1 MQQMSETKH
10 NSSPP
15 TPPAARLVPQA
26 ESFWSL
32 RFKDAELESRFLV
45 QMLERDRVLAHSI
58 AIITM
63 VAAVLMHF
71 ADYYSLPSHVASG
84 ALNLRLPAFLACWG
98 LFLYAIDRHKTTP
111 GLPWLVCISGLL
123 CISCFMF
130 SLCVSWENGVF
141 RHYQPMLAIPLFAAL
156 AGCLPWRMGVPY
168 TILATAMI
176 ILPEWLYQPDIGQ
189 RNLHIG
195 FLVMAAITGIFGGFV
210 IERHSRQH
218 FLTNN
223 RYLEQSRHDALT
235 GLPNRRDLQTLLTRL
250 IRQATREQASLA
262 VAMIDVDHFKRYNDH
277 YGHAAGDNVL
287 TTVAHAIARQASP
300 KPDYVAR
307 YGGEEFVAVWF
318 QPQQDILSL
327 GEGLRRAVEAAA
339 IEHTASAHGKI
350 TVSVGITRHVPTC
363 AEDRHTL
370 LNNADRA
377 LYQAKESGRN
387 LVCTHECDA
396 GKDAQPALLA
406 GAKPF
411 EPGAYI
417 AALTPRETAIT
428 REDRAR
434 FASLRGII
442 EQPQLVSMLMV
453 TMIINLTLIC
463 ANLVLPD
470 APASSLLVSSH
481 TFFLT
486 PLLCSGI
493 ALTRHEWA
501 QRISWRILPLF
512 ILAYGLIICYGAW
525 LAFQRQGD
533 IPYELLMLLIFQN
546 YMVGSQ
552 HWGVA
557 CVVGWSITLTYL
569 LTRIIYLPTGDLP
582 HVLISFVL
590 VNCMGVALSAIQ
602 DHRRLDSFLK
612 QEKLKFLAQQDAL
625 TGLANRQGLDNYLAS
640 IRPLL
645 PCARNQLT
653 AAMIDVDWFK
663 HYNDHY
669 GHTAGDAVL
678 AAVGQ
683 AIGKHAGQ
691 RPYDFCARYGGEE
704 FILFWYQCKHHQ
716 AALFGERIRA
726 AVEALQLPHEKS
738 PYGHITVSI
747 GIVSGDVLGN
757 TEQDGSINA
766 LIQQADAMLYR
777 AKNAGRNRVFSRFEA
792 DEAAPATNPAAG
804 QNCTPTQA
812 A

>member
-1 MQQMSETKH
+1 MNTPGTDAVQWRLPDQ
-10 NSSPP
+10 SS
-15 TPPAARLVPQA
+15 RLAPI
-26 ESFWSL
+26 ESWWNL
-32 RFKDAELESRFLV
+32 RFKTPELEDRYLYHLV
-45 QMLERDRVLAHSI
+45 ERDRKLTRYALGITLYAGFFLCLA
-58 AIITM
+58 
-63 VAAVLMHF
+63 
-71 ADYYSLPSHVASG
+71 D
-84 ALNLRLPAFLACWG
+84 LRHLPAHTPTLLIISRVPIFFLCW
-98 LFLYAIDRHKTTP
+98 LAWMAASFLPRFTPRMPIFTALYATLAVCVLCSSQWVSGHYGYLHSYQLLLLLTLFTP
-111 GLPWLVCISGLL
+111 LVGGI
-123 CISCFMF
+123 
-130 SLCVSWENGVF
+130 
-141 RHYQPMLAIPLFAAL
+141 
-156 AGCLPWRMGVPY
+156 PWRYAVWPCLLSA
-168 TILATAMI
+168 ILLAV
-176 ILPEWLYQPDIGQ
+176 PEWLYQPDATLCRMHTIYIA
-189 RNLHIG
+189 LTMMVSLFSSHT
-195 FLVMAAITGIFGGFV
+195 L
-210 IERHSRQH
+210 ERVTRHH
-218 FLTNN
+218 FLINN
-223 RYLEQSRHDALT
+223 TFLEQSRHDALT
-235 GLPNRRDLQTLLTRL
+235 GLPNRRDLQTLLTCL

-287 TTVAHAIARQASP
+287 ATVAHAIARQASP

-307 YGGEEFVAVWF
+307 YGGEEFIAVWF
-318 QPQQDILSL
+318 QSQQDVLTL
-327 GEGLRRAVEAAA
+327 GEGLRRAVELTN
-339 IEHTASAHGKI
+339 IEHTASPHGKI
-350 TVSVGITRHVPTC
+350 TASVGITCHVPMR
-363 AEDRHTL
+363 AEDSHKL
-370 LNNADRA
+370 LDNADRA
-377 LYQAKESGRN
+377 LYLAKESGRN
-387 LVCTHECDA
+387 LVCTHVCGAD
-396 GKDAQPALLA
+396 KDAPSAPA

-442 EQPQLVSMLMV
+442 EQPQLVSMLIV
-453 TMIINLTLIC
+453 TLIINLTLIA

-470 APASSLLVSSH
+470 APASMLLVSSH

-501 QRISWRILPLF
+501 QRLSWRILPLF
-512 ILAYGLIICYGAW
+512 ILAYGLIICYAAW

-557 CVVGWSITLTYL
+557 CVVGWTITLTYL
-569 LTRIIYLPTGDLP
+569 VTRIICLPTGDLP

-602 DHRRLDSFLK
+602 DHRRLDSFVK

-704 FILFWYQCKHHQ
+704 FLLFWYQCKHHQ

-757 TEQDGSINA
+757 TEQDGSIHA

-792 DEAAPATNPAAG
+792 DEAAPATNPADG